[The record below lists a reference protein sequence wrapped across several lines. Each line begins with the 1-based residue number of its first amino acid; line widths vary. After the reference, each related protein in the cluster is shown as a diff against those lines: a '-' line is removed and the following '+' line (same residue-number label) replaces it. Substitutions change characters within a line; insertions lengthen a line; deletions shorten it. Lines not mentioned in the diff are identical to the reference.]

1 MRKTSTRALRR
12 WLRDMGLGA
21 MIFLAVPALASGLS
35 EPQRNWGIGAAS
47 AGDVMATRAVEVTS
61 PPGPDAENAIVA
73 AAQLRP
79 GGPASFL
86 GAVAG
91 SCRARPDVLVA
102 GSGEPGLRSPSAP
115 RERGRAPWLMENPGF
130 EKRVRGLRQ
139 ACLKPYM

>member
-79 GGPASFL
+79 GGPLLSSGRLLDLAVL
-86 GAVAG
+86 GLTFSLLAAANLAFVRHLRRVNAAARRG
-91 SCRARPDVLVA
+91 SWKTR
-102 GSGEPGLRSPSAP
+102 GSRSA
-115 RERGRAPWLMENPGF
+115 
-130 EKRVRGLRQ
+130 
-139 ACLKPYM
+139 